1 MIVISKQGDVDA
13 LKSDWKVSAP
23 FVFVEVEGL
32 GNSGTAIFESFS
44 RYVSAL
50 EDCVTTKL
58 PDVLVKVNRVID
70 EAEDCRRYA
79 EP

>member
-1 MIVISKQGDVDA
+1 

-32 GNSGTAIFESFS
+32 GNSGTAIFDSFS

-50 EDCVTTKL
+50 EDCVTSKL
-58 PDVLVKVNRVID
+58 PDVLVKANRVIE